1 MLLPL
6 PFVPYPLTDSHN
18 FLIFSEE
25 KDEITRI
32 PDFLYL
38 ILFLVEYIPVRML
51 KHPTDQTAIPSLHSH
66 PFLLIVLNPAEMH
79 SRMF

>member
-1 MLLPL
+1 MFVWSIFPL
-6 PFVPYPLTDSHN
+6 GSGSEASTE
-18 FLIFSEE
+18 ISEE

-51 KHPTDQTAIPSLHSH
+51 KHPNDQTAIPSLHSH